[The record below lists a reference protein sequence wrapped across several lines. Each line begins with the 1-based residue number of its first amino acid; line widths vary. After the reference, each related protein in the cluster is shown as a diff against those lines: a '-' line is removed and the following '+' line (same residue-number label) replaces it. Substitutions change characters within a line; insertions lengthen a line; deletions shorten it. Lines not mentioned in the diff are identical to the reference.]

1 MPILPPGGCR
11 QASGLHASVD
21 SLWNKGDVGEC
32 PAEVGNKSLGNT
44 CGCFPNPH
52 YPVPK
57 SPPSLSLSNP
67 GSQEDGVE
75 SWAPEGSL
83 YELLEK
89 TSPLS
94 FSVPCTITMG
104 CLVDPESG
112 VNHLW
117 GRADPI
123 LNYHLLKEVR

>member
-21 SLWNKGDVGEC
+21 SLWDKGGRGEC
-32 PAEVGNKSLGNT
+32 PAEVGIKSLGNT
-44 CGCFPNPH
+44 WGCFPNPH

-57 SPPSLSLSNP
+57 SLPSLLLSNLD
-67 GSQEDGVE
+67 SQGDGVE
-75 SWAPEGSL
+75 SWTPEGSL
-83 YELLEK
+83 YELLEQ
-89 TSPLS
+89 TSPMS
-94 FSVPCTITMG
+94 FPVPCTIRMG
-104 CLVDPESG
+104 CLVDLESG
-112 VNHLW
+112 VNHPW